1 MNINKNKINEVY
13 KLGKKVFPICRSITG
28 KGTVET
34 LKEFKKFYKNLN
46 IRKIK
51 SGSKVFDW
59 KVPPEWNIEDAF
71 VIDKNN
77 QKIIDFK
84 KNNLHIINYSV
95 PLKKK
100 LNTAELLKNLY
111 SNIFRPNAIPYV
123 TSYYKKK
130 WGFCVTEKFKQEI
143 KKKYKKD
150 DIFKVVI
157 NSSLNSKGNLAYG
170 EIFIPGKSKKEILI
184 SSYVCHPSM
193 ANNELSGPMISLLIA
208 DYFKKIK
215 NRYSLRIILI
225 PETIG
230 SIAYL
235 SKNLKKLKKNFLA
248 GYNLSCVGDDRN
260 YSYIPSKYEN
270 ALCDRVIYKI
280 YKKLKINF
288 KEYSFLERGSDERQ
302 YNSPGIDLP
311 VGCVMRTKFGEFPE
325 YHTSDDN
332 FDLVTK
338 KGLRDSLKLILECIS
353 YLMESKFP
361 VSTTKCEP
369 FLSKRNLYPTIGN
382 RQNNFTENQE
392 LSHFLQYADG
402 QNNLEDISKLINLSY
417 KKTIKISDVLKKNK
431 LIRFI

>member
-84 KNNLHIINYSV
+84 KNNLHIVNYSV

-100 LNTAELLKNLY
+100 LNTVELLKNLY
-111 SNIFRPNAIPYV
+111 TNIFRPNAIPYV
-123 TSYYKKK
+123 TSYYKKN

-157 NSSLNSKGNLAYG
+157 NSSLNSNGNLAYG

-230 SIAYL
+230 SIAYI

-260 YSYIPSKYEN
+260 YSYIPSKYKN

-280 YKKLKINF
+280 CKKLKINF

-382 RQNNFTENQE
+382 RQNNFTDNQE

-417 KKTIKISDVLKKNK
+417 KKTFKISDVLKKNK

>member
-77 QKIIDFK
+77 KKIIDFK
-84 KNNLHIINYSV
+84 KNNLHIVNYSV

-193 ANNELSGPMISLLIA
+193 ANNELSGPMISLMIA

-230 SIAYL
+230 SIAYI

-260 YSYIPSKYEN
+260 YSYIPSKYKN

-288 KEYSFLERGSDERQ
+288 KEYSFLERGSDERL
-302 YNSPGIDLP
+302 YNSQGIDLP

>member
-111 SNIFRPNAIPYV
+111 TNIFRPNAIPYV
-123 TSYYKKK
+123 TSYYKKN
-130 WGFCVTEKFKQEI
+130 WGFCVTEKFKQEL

-150 DIFKVVI
+150 DIFKVEI
-157 NSSLNSKGNLAYG
+157 NSNLNSNGNLAYG

-193 ANNELSGPMISLLIA
+193 ANNELSGPMISLMIA

-230 SIAYL
+230 SIAYI

-260 YSYIPSKYEN
+260 YSYIPSKYKN

-280 YKKLKINF
+280 YKKLKIKF

-338 KGLRDSLKLILECIS
+338 KGLKDSLKLILECIS

-369 FLSKRNLYPTIGN
+369 FLSKRNLYPTTGN

-417 KKTIKISDVLKKNK
+417 KKTFKISDVLKKNK

>member
-123 TSYYKKK
+123 TSYYKKN

-193 ANNELSGPMISLLIA
+193 ANNELSGPMISLMIA

-260 YSYIPSKYEN
+260 YSYIPSKYKN

-280 YKKLKINF
+280 CKKLKINF

-353 YLMESKFP
+353 YLMKSKFP
-361 VSTTKCEP
+361 ISTIKCEP

>member
-1 MNINKNKINEVY
+1 LNINKNKINEVY

-84 KNNLHIINYSV
+84 KNNLHIVNYSV

-100 LNTAELLKNLY
+100 LNTVELLKNLY
-111 SNIFRPNAIPYV
+111 TNIFRPNAIPYV
-123 TSYYKKK
+123 TSYYKKN

-157 NSSLNSKGNLAYG
+157 NSSLNSNGNLAYG

-230 SIAYL
+230 SIAYI

-260 YSYIPSKYEN
+260 YSYIPSKYKN

-280 YKKLKINF
+280 CKKLKINF

-382 RQNNFTENQE
+382 RQNNFTDNQE

-417 KKTIKISDVLKKNK
+417 KKTFKISDVLKKNK

>member
-13 KLGKKVFPICRSITG
+13 KFGKKVFPICRSITG

-77 QKIIDFK
+77 KKIIDFK
-84 KNNLHIINYSV
+84 KNNLHIVNYSV

-123 TSYYKKK
+123 TSYYKKN

-260 YSYIPSKYEN
+260 YSYIPSKYKN

-353 YLMESKFP
+353 YLMKSKFP
-361 VSTTKCEP
+361 ISTIKCEP

-402 QNNLEDISKLINLSY
+402 QNNLEDISKLINLNY

>member
-77 QKIIDFK
+77 KKIIDFK
-84 KNNLHIINYSV
+84 KNNLHIVNYSV

-111 SNIFRPNAIPYV
+111 TNIFRPNAIPYV
-123 TSYYKKK
+123 TSYYKKN
-130 WGFCVTEKFKQEI
+130 WGFCVTEKFKQEL

-157 NSSLNSKGNLAYG
+157 NSNLNSNGNLAYG

-260 YSYIPSKYEN
+260 YSYIPSKYKN

-280 YKKLKINF
+280 CKKLKINF

-353 YLMESKFP
+353 YLMKSKFP
-361 VSTTKCEP
+361 ISTIKCEP